1 MIRYLELPR
10 EERGEYVREAAARL
24 GIQPVIIEKD
34 LWVCWILG
42 RTFSMPEATSRLV
55 FKGGTSL
62 SKVFGAIQRF
72 SEDIDLG
79 VSPQT
84 LGWNESELE
93 GASSRNQRDM
103 RMDHLEND
111 CARWV
116 DGTLRPELEAVIR
129 EGLGLPE
136 TSSSWLEFVRD
147 PATKAPVL
155 NFTYP
160 SVLPPE
166 TGYISP
172 WVKLE
177 FGSLTDQQPRGA
189 HIVRTMLAEALNEGV
204 EQCDANVTALE
215 IERTFW
221 EKATI
226 LHTEHHRPGTSAM
239 RDRYARH
246 YSDFAALWNHPTRNK
261 CVERLDLLD
270 RVARHKSLF
279 FGSAWASYDAAKPG
293 TLKLVPPEFRLSEL
307 ARDYEKMKP
316 MFLKDPPT
324 FAEILETIADAEQFI
339 NEG

>member
-84 LGWNESELE
+84 LGWNESKLE

-116 DGTLRPELEAVIR
+116 DSTLRPELEAVIR

-136 TSSSWLEFVRD
+136 TSSFWLEFVRD

-226 LHTEHHRPGTSAM
+226 LHTEHHRPGTSAV

-246 YSDFAALWNHPTRNK
+246 YSDFAVVPHTTWRPSVSCSVIAATEGASTRATCAATSGRSDVMTSSAALVGGSFGPGFLVSRYGTPGGGG
-261 CVERLDLLD
+261 
-270 RVARHKSLF
+270 AMAKSTPSRSNSC
-279 FGSAWASYDAAKPG
+279 GPSG
-293 TLKLVPPEFRLSEL
+293 
-307 ARDYEKMKP
+307 
-316 MFLKDPPT
+316 
-324 FAEILETIADAEQFI
+324 
-339 NEG
+339 